1 MGSQRP
7 IGPPIAIPP
16 EQEKGKLNL
25 TAGVPDIA
33 SVEKQKQAYNARLD
47 NQAKCEEELLKM
59 KQQQEKVLIY
69 QAAEARKR
77 QAILAIDQ
85 EAKQQELE
93 LDQQCNAQRMGM
105 QQELQSWKLLLQQQ
119 AASAILDYQARKSQ
133 EELLIAK
140 YEANQAQHI
149 TAQKRR
155 SAEGALPTE

>member
-1 MGSQRP
+1 
-7 IGPPIAIPP
+7 
-16 EQEKGKLNL
+16 
-25 TAGVPDIA
+25 
-33 SVEKQKQAYNARLD
+33 
-47 NQAKCEEELLKM
+47 M